1 MTLIEWFVR
10 NEIVLEPYTE
20 PIYGEDQCFISYPE
34 RFATVSLALR
44 ATNGL
49 IQIADRIRTDLGFR
63 PMHPMDEYDGDSCD
77 NEGWYDFYIG
87 LNGHADNHIDSCIEF
102 IVVNSDSEDNES
114 VYTIELTIDEQAAI
128 FSRLDEQCQFYFEQ
142 GCEELLAAAEKEME
156 EDEIEDHQE
165 GRERGPIRQKED
177 PGSD

>member
-10 NEIVLEPYTE
+10 NEIVLDPYTE
-20 PIYGEDQCFISYPE
+20 PVYGEDQCFVSYPE

-44 ATNGL
+44 ETNGL
-49 IQIADRIRTDLGFR
+49 TQIADRIRTDLGFR
-63 PMHPMDEYDGDSCD
+63 PMHPMDEYDNDSCD
-77 NEGWYDFYIG
+77 NEGWYDFFVG
-87 LNGHADNHIDSCIEF
+87 LNGHTDNHMDSCIEF
-102 IVVNSDSEDNES
+102 IVVNSGSEDNET

-142 GCEELLAAAEKEME
+142 GCEELLAEAEKEME
-156 EDEIEDHQE
+156 EEEIEDYQE
-165 GRERGPIRQKED
+165 GRERGHVRQTED